1 MAKIPL
7 RVYNRE
13 IETLINRGQIDEAV
27 GHCRHILRF
36 YPKHIDTYRLLGK
49 AYLEAQHYAE
59 ASDVLQRVLSAVPD
73 DFVCQIGMS
82 IIREDEGN
90 LDAAIWHM
98 ERAFEV
104 QPANAAVQSELRRLY
119 GRRDGIEPPKIRLTR
134 GALVRMY
141 ARGELYQQAIGEIR
155 AALAEDTKRIDI
167 EIILA
172 RMYYLS
178 GMKVEATEVCSRLI
192 TKLPFCFEANRIL
205 AEILPETSRADDAK
219 VYQQRVDSMDPY
231 AAYIS
236 PNTPSLADIPDNIVT
251 LERLEWNA
259 GEAVSQK
266 PEWARTVGIEWEE
279 QQDTLP
285 EWLDTT
291 TEPVAVDEKPIADD
305 VLLPQLP
312 EMGTVPPPVEA
323 PLQTAADDVDEKIP
337 DWMQAAGWGQS
348 TSPETPPTEN
358 AFLDD
363 GSAEGSIASG
373 DIPDWLQSMAPQA
386 ASEAAET
393 DDSERINLLDSILPS
408 PSLVSEGAQELSELG
423 EDLPGQSEGIPDWL
437 SELTED
443 AGPRA
448 EDTAS
453 QQPPAWMAELETEPD
468 STDEGQQQDAIP
480 DWMKAETPDLTT
492 DTEASE
498 TPATDTVIN
507 DGNATILP
515 VEEATAVA
523 EAAQP
528 QADTLAD
535 NPEDAFAWLE
545 ALATKQGAAEET
557 LLTRP
562 EDRTETPP
570 DWLQQLEKA
579 ETIAEPESQALDA
592 VASAEETI
600 AEITPASDA
609 IAPGDEIPDW
619 LKDLQEDV
627 GEAAPGL
634 DESTEQAI
642 SEIAITPTNDLN
654 KQDNEMPDFLQD
666 ISAETPESGSTT
678 IEEIETIDQ
687 GDAPVAQI
695 EEATLENDVPDW
707 LKELE
712 NEPTETLSEAAEKI
726 EAIEQVPDQL
736 SVPAAVGVDETPDWL
751 KELAIEEAVASD
763 ETPVVTEDQEA
774 GLIEAT
780 APGLAEAEV
789 SASAQDA
796 VELAEIPK
804 DDISTEPPT
813 VPTPPTNLSEMDS
826 DSAFAWLEA
835 LAAKQGA
842 EEETLLVKP
851 EDRLETPPEW
861 VKNQIETAP
870 VDLEAAP
877 TIEAPTETAPVNAA
891 DAEEMP
897 AADIP
902 DWLSST
908 EFETEGVKTEETI
921 PDWLKAAAPESQA
934 SANASGQLP
943 EWLRQAEPE
952 EELPAEAPVTS
963 AAGPAVGDDAF
974 AWLES
979 LAAKQGADE
988 ETLLLK
994 PEDRVE
1000 QPPEWVAEQIEP
1012 STPAEEVEAE
1022 PAEPTAETL
1031 EPVMQATGS
1040 DVPEWLKELENEAE
1054 LPENPISPM
1063 DEQALD
1069 LVETVESQSEAIET
1083 GSAEVPDWLKDLE
1096 TGIEEITPEAQD
1108 TGVVAPGGE
1117 WLQELTETPVEQ
1129 PLEEAPLSG
1138 VIEDTHPVKVIPPQP
1153 VEAEELPQVK
1163 AGEIDAERLLDRARA
1178 ALTRGKLQEALPAY
1192 QELIRKE
1199 HALDETVEDLQNALY
1214 QHPVDIDL
1222 WQTLGD
1228 AFVRSRK
1235 LQDALNTYTKAEEL
1249 LR

>member
-155 AALAEDTKRIDI
+155 AALAEDPKRIDI

-178 GMKVEATEVCSRLI
+178 GSKVEATEVCSRLI

-236 PNTPSLADIPDNIVT
+236 PNTPTLADVPDNIVM

-291 TEPVAVDEKPIADD
+291 AEPLAVDETPIADD

-312 EMGTVPPPVEA
+312 EMSAATPSVEA
-323 PLQTAADDVDEKIP
+323 PLETAADDAEEKIP

-358 AFLDD
+358 ALLDD
-363 GSAEGSIASG
+363 ETGESSIASG

-386 ASEAAET
+386 ATEAAET
-393 DDSERINLLDSILPS
+393 DDSERINLLDSILPATG
-408 PSLVSEGAQELSELG
+408 LASEGAEELSGIG
-423 EDLPGQSEGIPDWL
+423 EGLPGQSEDIPDWL
-437 SELTED
+437 GELTED
-443 AGPRA
+443 AGTLA
-448 EDTAS
+448 GDTSS
-453 QQPPAWMAELETEPD
+453 QQPSPWMADLETAPSSPGESLPQ
-468 STDEGQQQDAIP
+468 EALP
-480 DWMKAETPDLTT
+480 DWMKAETLDLPTNI
-492 DTEASE
+492 EALE
-498 TPATDTVIN
+498 TQPADAVIE
-507 DGNATILP
+507 DATSIIQP
-515 VEEATAVA
+515 VEEATATA
-523 EAAQP
+523 EP
-528 QADTLAD
+528 QAETLAD

-570 DWLQQLEKA
+570 DWLQQLERA
-579 ETIAEPESQALDA
+579 EAIAEPGVEALDEVASPQETIAELAPEADS
-592 VASAEETI
+592 
-600 AEITPASDA
+600 
-609 IAPGDEIPDW
+609 IAPGDDIPDW
-619 LKDLQEDV
+619 LKDLQKDD

-634 DESTEQAI
+634 DVSSEQAI
-642 SEIAITPTNDLN
+642 NELAATSTTDLKKQESEL
-654 KQDNEMPDFLQD
+654 PDFLQD
-666 ISAETPESGSTT
+666 ISAETLENGSIT

-687 GDAPVAQI
+687 GGAPVAQI

-712 NEPTETLSEAAEKI
+712 NEPTETLSEAVEEI
-726 EAIEQVPDQL
+726 EAIEQVSDQP
-736 SVPAAVGVDETPDWL
+736 SAPAVVGLDETPDWL
-751 KELAIEEAVASD
+751 KELAIEKTTASD
-763 ETPVVTEDQEA
+763 ETPAMAEDQEA
-774 GLIEAT
+774 GQIDAA
-780 APGLAEAEV
+780 APWIAEAIVPV
-789 SASAQDA
+789 SAQEA
-796 VELAEIPK
+796 VEIAEIPTNAV
-804 DDISTEPPT
+804 SSEPPIA
-813 VPTPPTNLSEMDS
+813 PTPPTNLSEMDS

-861 VKNQIETAP
+861 VKNEIETAP
-870 VDLEAAP
+870 VDLEAASV
-877 TIEAPTETAPVNAA
+877 IEVPTEATPVSTTE
-891 DAEEMP
+891 AEDKP
-897 AADIP
+897 VADIP
-902 DWLSST
+902 DWLNSA
-908 EFETEGVKTEETI
+908 EIETEGVKTEEII
-921 PDWLKAAAPESQA
+921 PDWLKETVPEAQA
-934 SANASGQLP
+934 QADASSQLP
-943 EWLRQAEPE
+943 EWLQQDEQE
-952 EELPAEAPVTS
+952 MELPAEGPVAVVAES
-963 AAGPAVGDDAF
+963 AAGDDAF

-1012 STPAEEVEAE
+1012 STPTEAVEAE
-1022 PAEPTAETL
+1022 LAEAAAEPIES
-1031 EPVMQATGS
+1031 VMQAAGA
-1040 DVPEWLKELENEAE
+1040 DVPEWLKELENEVE
-1054 LPENPISPM
+1054 LPESLIAPM
-1063 DEQALD
+1063 DEQALEP
-1069 LVETVESQSEAIET
+1069 VETVESQAEAIET
-1083 GSAEVPDWLKDLE
+1083 GSADVPDWLKGLE
-1096 TGIEEITPEAQD
+1096 SGTEEISPEAQE
-1108 TGVVAPGGE
+1108 TKVAAPVGE
-1117 WLQELTETPVEQ
+1117 WLQELAEPPVEQ
-1129 PLEEAPLSG
+1129 PLGEPPLSG
-1138 VIEDTHPVKVIPPQP
+1138 TIEDTHPVQIVPSQP
-1153 VEAEELPQVK
+1153 VETEGLPQVE
-1163 AGEIDAERLLDRARA
+1163 AGEVDAEQLLNHARA
-1178 ALTRGKLQEALPAY
+1178 ALNRGKLQEALPAY
-1192 QELIRKE
+1192 QELIHEER
-1199 HALDETVEDLQNALY
+1199 ALDETIEDLQNALY
-1214 QHPVDIDL
+1214 QHPVNIDL